1 MGLYQEKNSKRGGL
15 FDEIRDIIII
25 SWNFLGELL
34 VTFSPFFVIFM
45 AFVAFVCWN
54 GSIVLGAKD
63 SHEQTLLLIS
73 VHHGVNNLLPFCE
86 IFQDVAINFGKSDDI
101 KILRD
106 RAILQYSD

>member
-63 SHEQTLLLIS
+63 SHVVSPHFSQLLY
-73 VHHGVNNLLPFCE
+73 
-86 IFQDVAINFGKSDDI
+86 
-101 KILRD
+101 
-106 RAILQYSD
+106 YSMVSALFMVSTSFSL